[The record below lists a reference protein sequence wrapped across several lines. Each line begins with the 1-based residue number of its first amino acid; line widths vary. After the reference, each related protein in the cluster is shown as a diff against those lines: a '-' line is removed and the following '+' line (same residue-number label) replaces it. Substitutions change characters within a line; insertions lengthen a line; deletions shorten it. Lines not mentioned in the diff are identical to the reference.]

1 MINGEG
7 DRLGGLI
14 VDVIGT
20 YIVIQSSALWVET
33 YKRIINDCIEKHIPL
48 IVGQGKGK
56 IIWRRVESRL
66 IADGYGSSSSTND
79 DDEDD
84 DDNDGV
90 NEIDDDDDDDNND
103 NNDDVGIA
111 EAESIIVKE
120 NNIKYKVFPTLGQK
134 TGFYCD
140 QRDNRN
146 MLKGLCNDKEVLD
159 CYCYSG
165 GFALAALLG
174 GAKKVIA
181 VDSSA
186 PAIELAAQ
194 NMKLNGVED
203 RATLIKADAVDY
215 MRKALDE
222 GNLSLSLLLLSLLF
236 SFYSKV
242 KALMLLLL
250 IHLNL
255 HHQEHPY
262 IKLKTNISR
271 SMLLR

>member
-14 VDVIGT
+14 VDVIGN

-33 YKRIINDCIEKHIPL
+33 YKRIIHDCIEKHIPL
-48 IVGQGKGK
+48 IVGEGKKGK

-79 DDEDD
+79 DDEEEDD
-84 DDNDGV
+84 DSDGV
-90 NEIDDDDDDDNND
+90 DEIDDDD

-120 NNIKYKVFPTLGQK
+120 NNIKYMVFPTLGQK

-222 GNLSLSLLLLSLLF
+222 GNLLLSLLLLSLSF
-236 SFYSKV
+236 SFFYSKV

-255 HHQEHPY
+255 LRQEHPY
-262 IKLKTNISR
+262 IKLKTNTSR

>member
-14 VDVIGT
+14 VDIIGN

-33 YKRIINDCIEKHIPL
+33 YKRIIHDCIEKHIPL
-48 IVGQGKGK
+48 IVGEGKGK

-79 DDEDD
+79 DDEEDDD

-90 NEIDDDDDDDNND
+90 NESDEDDDND

-120 NNIKYKVFPTLGQK
+120 NNIKYMVFPTLGQK

-222 GNLSLSLLLLSLLF
+222 GNLLLSLFLLSQSF
-236 SFYSKV
+236 SFFYSKV
-242 KALMLLLL
+242 KALMSLLL

-255 HHQEHPY
+255 LHQEHRY
-262 IKLKTNISR
+262 IKLKTNTSR